1 MVRMAMNSASSVS
14 LNEKICQ
21 MLRNDILLGTYPP
34 GERLDVNNLVG
45 QYGVSRTPV
54 RDALNVLQREGLVE
68 IVPRVGY
75 FISRITIRD
84 IEDIFQLRLIVE
96 TASAEL
102 AARLITQE
110 ELAYL
115 EKLTRRYVVG
125 DIESYKGFLAE
136 NRDFHYRVALATG
149 NRRLAEV
156 VDNLLQ
162 QMQRLLILRL
172 DLRENAEEMLTEHH
186 RLLEALRARDAQ
198 GARQAMQDALQNARG
213 AVMQS
218 IMSKGK
224 DWSL

>member
-1 MVRMAMNSASSVS
+1 MNSASSVS

-102 AARLITQE
+102 AARLITRE

>member
-1 MVRMAMNSASSVS
+1 MNSASSVS